1 MSKNRK
7 IVVICAAIFA
17 AIVLALAV
25 IMAVNHKDS
34 EREELSLTK
43 VQVGKET
50 IELKKGDEV
59 EADAWNEPYAAVN
72 GKEYDETVTVCG
84 NIAIGSTL
92 SQLTEAFSIREGYA
106 MINAEVPT
114 EEHDGTTDVIEL
126 EYTEDFFDNYD
137 GEYLDAVIYIGFNN
151 EEGKWVPVESEE
163 IEDAELVYGFDING
177 MDDSAVSA
185 GEVIAIQIKYR

>member
-7 IVVICAAIFA
+7 TAVICAAIFA
-17 AIVLALAV
+17 AIVLAAAG

>member
-7 IVVICAAIFA
+7 IAVICAAIFA

-50 IELKKGDEV
+50 VELKKGDEV

-72 GKEYDETVTVCG
+72 GKEYDADVVLFN

-92 SQLTEAFSIREGYA
+92 SQLTEAFNIREGYA

-114 EEHDGTTDVIEL
+114 EEHDGTTDVIDL
-126 EYTEDFFDNYD
+126 EYTADFFDNYD
-137 GEYLDAVIYIGFNN
+137 GEYLDAVIYIGFN
-151 EEGKWVPVESEE
+151 EEDGKWIPAESEV
-163 IEDAELVYGFDING
+163 IQDAELVYGFDING
-177 MDDSAVSA
+177 MDDSAVGV
-185 GEVIAIQIKYR
+185 GEVIAIQIKYN

>member
-151 EEGKWVPVESEE
+151 EEGKWVPVESEK

>member
-7 IVVICAAIFA
+7 IAVICAAIFA
-17 AIVLALAV
+17 AIVLAAAG
-25 IMAVNHKDS
+25 IMAVNHNNS
-34 EREELSLTK
+34 EPEELSLTK

>member
-1 MSKNRK
+1 MTKNRK
-7 IVVICAAIFA
+7 TAVICAAIFA

-84 NIAIGSTL
+84 NIAVGSTL

>member
-1 MSKNRK
+1 MTKNRK
-7 IVVICAAIFA
+7 IAVICAAIFA
-17 AIVLALAV
+17 AIVLAAAG
-25 IMAVNHKDS
+25 IMSVNHNNS
-34 EREELSLTK
+34 EPEELSLTE
-43 VQVGKET
+43 VQIGKET
-50 IELKKGDEV
+50 VELKKGDEV
-59 EADAWNEPYAAVN
+59 EVDAWNEPYAAVN

>member
-7 IVVICAAIFA
+7 IAVICAAIFA

-25 IMAVNHKDS
+25 IMAVNHNNS

>member
-1 MSKNRK
+1 MTKNRK
-7 IVVICAAIFA
+7 IAVICAAIFA
-17 AIVLALAV
+17 AIVLASAV

-106 MINAEVPT
+106 MINAEIPT

-151 EEGKWVPVESEE
+151 EEGKWVPVESEK

>member
-1 MSKNRK
+1 
-7 IVVICAAIFA
+7 
-17 AIVLALAV
+17 
-25 IMAVNHKDS
+25 
-34 EREELSLTK
+34 
-43 VQVGKET
+43 
-50 IELKKGDEV
+50 
-59 EADAWNEPYAAVN
+59 
-72 GKEYDETVTVCG
+72 
-84 NIAIGSTL
+84 
-92 SQLTEAFSIREGYA
+92 

>member
-7 IVVICAAIFA
+7 IAVICAAIFA

-151 EEGKWVPVESEE
+151 EEGKWVPVESED

>member
-7 IVVICAAIFA
+7 IAVICAAIFA
-17 AIVLALAV
+17 AIVLAAAG
-25 IMAVNHKDS
+25 IMAVNHNNS
-34 EREELSLTK
+34 EHEELSLTK

>member
-7 IVVICAAIFA
+7 IAVICAAIFA
-17 AIVLALAV
+17 AIVLASAV

>member
-1 MSKNRK
+1 MTKNRK
-7 IVVICAAIFA
+7 TAVICAAIFA

-84 NIAIGSTL
+84 NIAVGSTL

-151 EEGKWVPVESEE
+151 EEGKWVPVESEK

>member
-7 IVVICAAIFA
+7 IAVICAAIFA
-17 AIVLALAV
+17 AIVLASAV

-34 EREELSLTK
+34 EREEPSLTK

>member
-1 MSKNRK
+1 MTKNRK
-7 IVVICAAIFA
+7 IAVICAAIFA
-17 AIVLALAV
+17 AIVLAAAG
-25 IMAVNHKDS
+25 IMSVNHNNS
-34 EREELSLTK
+34 EPEEMSLTE
-43 VQVGKET
+43 VQIGKET
-50 IELKKGDEV
+50 VELKKGDEV
-59 EADAWNEPYAAVN
+59 EVDAWNEPYAAVN

>member
-7 IVVICAAIFA
+7 IAVICASIFA

>member
-7 IVVICAAIFA
+7 IAVICAAIFA

>member
-1 MSKNRK
+1 MTKNRK
-7 IVVICAAIFA
+7 IAVICAAIFA
-17 AIVLALAV
+17 AIVLAAAG
-25 IMAVNHKDS
+25 IMAVNHNNS
-34 EREELSLTK
+34 EPEELSLTK

-151 EEGKWVPVESEE
+151 EGGKWVPVESEE

>member
-7 IVVICAAIFA
+7 IAVICAAIFA
-17 AIVLALAV
+17 AIVLAAAG

>member
-1 MSKNRK
+1 MTKNRK
-7 IVVICAAIFA
+7 IAVICAAIFA
-17 AIVLALAV
+17 AIVLAAAG
-25 IMAVNHKDS
+25 IMSVNHNNS
-34 EREELSLTK
+34 EPEELSLTE
-43 VQVGKET
+43 VQIGKET
-50 IELKKGDEV
+50 VELKKGDEV
-59 EADAWNEPYAAVN
+59 EVDAWNEPYAAVN

-92 SQLTEAFSIREGYA
+92 SQMTEAFSIREGYA

>member
-7 IVVICAAIFA
+7 IAVICAAIFA
-17 AIVLALAV
+17 AIVLAAAG
-25 IMAVNHKDS
+25 IMAVNHNNS
-34 EREELSLTK
+34 EPEELSLTK

-84 NIAIGSTL
+84 NIAVGSTL

-151 EEGKWVPVESEE
+151 EEGKWVPVESEK

>member
-1 MSKNRK
+1 MTKNRK
-7 IVVICAAIFA
+7 IAVICAAIFA

-72 GKEYDETVTVCG
+72 GKEYDTAVTVCG

>member
-1 MSKNRK
+1 MTKNRK
-7 IVVICAAIFA
+7 TAVICAAIFA
-17 AIVLALAV
+17 AIVLASAV

>member
-1 MSKNRK
+1 MTKNRK
-7 IVVICAAIFA
+7 TAVICAAIFA
-17 AIVLALAV
+17 AIVLASAV

-84 NIAIGSTL
+84 NIAVGSTL

-151 EEGKWVPVESEE
+151 EGGKWVPVESEE

>member
-1 MSKNRK
+1 MTKNRK
-7 IVVICAAIFA
+7 TAVICAAIFA

>member
-7 IVVICAAIFA
+7 IAVICAAIFA
-17 AIVLALAV
+17 AIVLATAG
-25 IMAVNHKDS
+25 IMVVNHNNI
-34 EREELSLTK
+34 EPVELSLTE
-43 VQVGKET
+43 VQIGKET

>member
-1 MSKNRK
+1 MTKNRK
-7 IVVICAAIFA
+7 TAVICAAIFA
-17 AIVLALAV
+17 AIVLASAV

-92 SQLTEAFSIREGYA
+92 SQLTEALNIREDYA

-114 EEHDGTTDVIEL
+114 EEHDGTTDVIDL
-126 EYTEDFFDNYD
+126 EYTADFFDNYD
-137 GEYLDAVIYIGFNN
+137 GEYLDAVIYIGFN
-151 EEGKWVPVESEE
+151 EEDGKWIPAESEE
-163 IEDAELVYGFDING
+163 IQDAELIYGFDING
-177 MDDSAVSA
+177 MNDSAVGA
-185 GEVIAIQIKYR
+185 GEVIAIQIKYN

>member
-7 IVVICAAIFA
+7 IAVICAAIFA
-17 AIVLALAV
+17 AIVLAAAG
-25 IMAVNHKDS
+25 IMSVNHNNS
-34 EREELSLTK
+34 EPEEMSLTE
-43 VQVGKET
+43 VQIGKET
-50 IELKKGDEV
+50 VELKKGDEV
-59 EADAWNEPYAAVN
+59 EVDAWNEPYAAVN